1 MSPAEPATPPGHYEL
16 SNPKFGT
23 PPLGIGTAF
32 RDGLDGGFQLKLGIS
47 HARHRV
53 ANRDAVVGHENRPRS
68 ADGQAMTLRLSGGTG
83 RLCSRLAHNSTLWR
97 INSLLL
103 YR

>member
-1 MSPAEPATPPGHYEL
+1 EPSTPPRHHQLG
-16 SNPKFGT
+16 NPKFGT

-32 RDGLDGGFQLKLGIS
+32 RDGLAGGFRLKLGIS
-47 HARHRV
+47 HRQHRV
-53 ANRDAVVGHENRPRS
+53 ANRDAVIGHENRPRS

-83 RLCSRLAHNSTLWR
+83 RLCNRLARNSTLWR
-97 INSLLL
+97 IKAFLI